1 MIKNT
6 RIGLLTPY
14 LDGDYYGR
22 IFYEILQKAN
32 NNQSTI
38 FTIQARPSAK
48 NPVPF
53 HYPVGTM
60 ETDGWLLMT
69 NPQSVLPLAPELL
82 NIIEATKKPIVTI
95 GYEENAINCHSVLI
109 DNHHATKE
117 AILHLIRTHGHK
129 RIAFVGNKE
138 EHLDLVERFEG
149 YLEAITECGLPFEE
163 GLVFHASDTMRQGG
177 YHAAEAMLAK
187 GIDFTAI
194 FASTD
199 LNALA
204 VIEKLTEAGFSIPHD
219 IAVIG
224 FDDLDAAATSSPSLT
239 TIRQSVT
246 DLAQTSFDVLFQQI
260 NGQVVEEPVIK
271 IQTELVIR
279 ESCGCHSQRQ
289 GQTTDVQ
296 KQLMESN
303 SNLYNI
309 LKRYD
314 EFVYRWASATR
325 EKSFDFAN
333 MFGAKSHWGILA
345 LWDKKEGDRKKNL
358 IVSQVFSKNGQAVPP
373 IGSRISIEQFPLT
386 ELIPPLRE
394 NDFVR
399 VQSIRNER
407 GDWGFI
413 ALVGPVDEL
422 IFISA
427 ADITQVSF
435 TVSAAS
441 LERDE
446 LFEKIES
453 IAEQLEIVSRTTNDG
468 IWDWD
473 PIGDT
478 IQWNVRSHDIFTSIG
493 EELPTSS
500 HSFLQLIHPQDGERV
515 KEVFRAHKHQG
526 NVLKTECRICGKN
539 GEELWVY
546 ITGDSIC
553 NQEGMPIQIIGSI
566 TNISEKKI
574 AEEQIK
580 YLAFHD
586 ALTGLPN
593 RRLLHE
599 RLNHQIQLA
608 LQHQY
613 KLGILLIDLDR
624 FKVINDTLGHQAG
637 DVLIQQVGRLL
648 EKTVISSK
656 FISTDAREKLTVS
669 RLGGD
674 EFVIFLSHIQDV
686 SELELLGNSIVQK
699 FSEAFY
705 IQNHEIFTTA
715 SIGASVYPDN
725 GLDIDELLRC
735 ADMAMYKAKENGK
748 NQLEIYSPEI
758 NSRTMD
764 RFTMENQLR
773 KALER
778 KEFQLHY
785 QPQYHIDS
793 KEIYGMEALVR
804 WMSPDRGMVSPKELI
819 PLAEETGL
827 IIPIGYWILREACR
841 QNKYWMDQGYPPMII
856 SVNISARQ
864 LQQKDFVENVKRIL
878 GETGLAS
885 RYLCLEIT
893 ESAAI
898 KNIENSKNMLRELD
912 EEGIHIAIDD
922 FGTGYSSLAMLKQLP
937 ITSVKIDKSF
947 IRDMGTDKDDAAI
960 VKAIIAMAHSLE
972 LSVTAEGVE
981 TEEQRKILSNEK
993 CDFMQGYLL
1002 SKPLSKELVCET
1014 LKSLVGKSN

>member
-6 RIGLLTPY
+6 RIALLTPY

-38 FTIQARPSAK
+38 FTIQARASAK

-53 HYPVGTM
+53 HYPVGIL

-82 NIIEATKKPIVTI
+82 KTIEATKKPIVTI
-95 GYEENAINCHSVLI
+95 GYQENAINCHSVLI
-109 DNHHATKE
+109 NNRQATKE
-117 AILHLIRTHGHK
+117 AILHLVRTHGHK
-129 RIAFVGNKE
+129 RIAFVGNND
-138 EHLDLVERFEG
+138 EHLDLIERFEG
-149 YLEAITECGLPFEE
+149 YLEAITESGIPFDE
-163 GLVFHASDTMRQGG
+163 GLVFHANDTLRQGG
-177 YHAAEAMLAK
+177 YHAADAMLAK

-194 FASTD
+194 FAATD

-204 VIEKLTEAGFSIPHD
+204 VIERLTEAGYRIPHD

-224 FDDLDAAATSSPSLT
+224 FDDLDVAATSNPSLT
-239 TIRQSVT
+239 TVRQSVA
-246 DLAQTSFDVLFQQI
+246 DLARTSFDVLFQQI
-260 NGQVVEEPVIK
+260 NGDVVEEPVIK

-279 ESCGCHSQRQ
+279 ESCGCHSQKQ
-289 GQTTDVQ
+289 AQTIDVQ
-296 KQLMESN
+296 KQLLESN
-303 SNLYNI
+303 SNLDNI

-314 EFVYRWASATR
+314 EFVYSWASATR
-325 EKSFDFAN
+325 EKSFDFSN
-333 MFGAKSHWGILA
+333 MFGARSHWGVLA
-345 LWDKKEGDRKKNL
+345 LWDKKEGDQKKNL
-358 IVSQVFSKNGQAVPP
+358 LVSQVFSKNGHPVPP

-386 ELIPPLRE
+386 EWIPPLQE
-394 NDFVR
+394 NDFIR

-413 ALVGPVDEL
+413 AIVGPVDEL

-473 PIGDT
+473 SITDT
-478 IQWNVRSHDIFTSIG
+478 IQWNVRSHDIFSIIG
-493 EELPTSS
+493 EELPKDSEA
-500 HSFLQLIHPQDGERV
+500 FLQLINPQDGERV
-515 KEVFRAHKHQG
+515 REVFKTHKNQG

-553 NQEGMPIQIIGSI
+553 NQEGTTIQIIGSI

-586 ALTGLPN
+586 GLTGLPN

-599 RLNHQIQLA
+599 RLNHQMQLA
-608 LQHQY
+608 KQNDY

-624 FKVINDTLGHQAG
+624 FKVINDTLGHHAG

-648 EKTVISSK
+648 EKNVLSSK
-656 FISTDAREKLTVS
+656 FISTDSREKTTVA

-686 SELELLGNSIVQK
+686 SEIESLGNSIVEK
-699 FSEAFY
+699 FSEPFY
-705 IQNHEIFTTA
+705 IQNHEVFTTA
-715 SIGASVYPDN
+715 SIGVSVYPDN
-725 GLDIDELLRC
+725 GLDIDELIRC

-748 NQLEIYSPEI
+748 NQLEIYSAEI
-758 NSRTMD
+758 DSRTME

-778 KEFQLHY
+778 KEFLLHY
-785 QPQYHIDS
+785 QPQYYIDS
-793 KEIYGMEALVR
+793 KEIYGMEALLR
-804 WMSPDRGMVSPKELI
+804 WKSPERGMVSPMDII

-864 LQQKDFVENVKRIL
+864 LQQKDFVENVKLIL
-878 GETGLAS
+878 AETALPS

-898 KNIENSKNMLRELD
+898 KNLENSKNMLRELD

-937 ITSVKIDKSF
+937 ITSVKIDRSF
-947 IRDMGTDKDDAAI
+947 IRDMGVDKDDAAI
-960 VKAIIAMAHSLE
+960 VRAIIAMAHSLE
-972 LSVTAEGVE
+972 LTVTAEGVE
-981 TEEQRKILSNEK
+981 TEEQRKILANEK
-993 CDFMQGYLL
+993 CDLVQGYLL
-1002 SKPLSKELVCET
+1002 SKPLPKELVCET
-1014 LKSLVGKSN
+1014 LKSLNK